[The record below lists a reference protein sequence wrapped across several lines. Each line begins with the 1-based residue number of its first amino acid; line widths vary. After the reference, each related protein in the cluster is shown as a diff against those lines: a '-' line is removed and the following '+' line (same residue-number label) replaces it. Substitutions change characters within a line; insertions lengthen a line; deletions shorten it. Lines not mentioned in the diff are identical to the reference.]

1 MANKSKSEPRSSV
14 KIIEIRT
21 PTDAS
26 KLSGSGVPVGLFC
39 LHPFTAGDSLDRSQ
53 KETGHRANKHQMTGI
68 APKFGEKTV
77 GTRVVRAWMLFWI
90 YGSSLPARLL
100 ALRESKDRP
109 WDCLGNL

>member
-39 LHPFTAGDSLDRSQ
+39 AYTRSLQES
-53 KETGHRANKHQMTGI
+53 I
-68 APKFGEKTV
+68 PSIIPKKKPATV
-77 GTRVVRAWMLFWI
+77 RTNTR
-90 YGSSLPARLL
+90 
-100 ALRESKDRP
+100 
-109 WDCLGNL
+109 